1 MKINVFLS
9 ASLFSLM
16 TLFLSCGPSAPQ
28 SDQQPP
34 RKEVCVQLYS
44 VRSLLEDPGQ
54 LEQVLQQLADM
65 GYTSVEAAQY
75 SEGKFYGKTP
85 EEFRQLVEKTG
96 MTVLSSH
103 TTRPLTEDE
112 LASGNFDKALEW
124 WKQCIADHKAAG
136 MKYIVTPWM
145 GVPKTLKDLQT
156 CCDYFDAIG
165 KLCKEA
171 GLQYG
176 YHNHAHEFQKVEGK
190 EVMYDYMLGHT
201 DPAYVFFQM
210 DVYWVVRGQNS
221 PVDYFHKYPGRFK
234 MLHIKDH
241 REIGQSGMVGYDA
254 IFRHTDMAGV
264 RDIVAEIEQYSL
276 PVLESVKQSLDYL
289 LDAPFVK
296 ESYHSPDTNG

>member
-1 MKINVFLS
+1 MKIYKFLS
-9 ASLFSLM
+9 ASLFSLTM
-16 TLFLSCGPSAPQ
+16 LFLSCSSPATEPSKQA
-28 SDQQPP
+28 SK
-34 RKEVCVQLYS
+34 KEVCIQLYS
-44 VRSLLEDPGQ
+44 VRSLLKDNSQ

-65 GYTSVEAAQY
+65 GYTSVETAQY
-75 SEGKFYGKTP
+75 SDGKFYGKTP
-85 EEFRQLVEKTG
+85 QEFKQLVEKTG
-96 MTVLSSH
+96 MTVLSAH
-103 TTRPLTEDE
+103 TNRPLTEEE

-156 CCDYFDAIG
+156 NCDYLNAIG

-176 YHNHAHEFQKVEGK
+176 YHNHAHEFQKVEDK
-190 EVMYDYMLGHT
+190 EVMYDYMLNHT

-221 PVDYFHKYPGRFK
+221 PVDYFTKYPGRFK

-254 IFRHTDMAGV
+254 IFRHTDEAGV
-264 RDIVAEIEQYSL
+264 QDIVAEIEQYSV

-289 LDAPFVK
+289 QDAPFVK
-296 ESYHSPDTNG
+296 TTYSSSKTNG